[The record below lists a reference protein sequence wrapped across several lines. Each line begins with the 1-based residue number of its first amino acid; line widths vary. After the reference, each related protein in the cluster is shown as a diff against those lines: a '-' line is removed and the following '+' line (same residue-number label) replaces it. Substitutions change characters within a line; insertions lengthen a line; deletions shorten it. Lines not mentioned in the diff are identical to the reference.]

1 MIAHLENVTKSFADA
16 DGGARREVLR
26 EITLSIDAGERLAIV
41 GPSGCGKSTL
51 LNVMG
56 TLDRPDSGTVTI
68 AGSDVSKLDDK
79 ALAALR
85 VSEIGFVFQLH
96 HLLPQA
102 TVLENVVLPSLA
114 LKGGASASAVEE
126 RARDLLDKVGLS
138 EHQRKKPAQLSGG
151 ERQRAAVVRALIN
164 RPSLLLADEPTGALD
179 QHRARELVELLLEL
193 NAGEGV
199 ALVMVTHDLA
209 QAERMGRVLRF
220 GETGELEGA

>member
-1 MIAHLENVTKSFADA
+1 
-16 DGGARREVLR
+16 
-26 EITLSIDAGERLAIV
+26 
-41 GPSGCGKSTL
+41 
-51 LNVMG
+51 MG

-220 GETGELEGA
+220 SETGELEGA